1 MMSPLAT
8 AFFICGGDMREK
20 VTDFM
25 DPVLKKLGWNAFFGE
40 RFREY
45 AVDHEPG
52 RISTIS
58 KRGCEVHMKEGVVR
72 ARFSGR
78 LRQDGLRPA
87 VGDWVAIYRDDS
99 GTRTLQ
105 AILPRRS
112 KISRKDPSRAT
123 GEQVMATN
131 IDTVFI
137 VTSLNQDLN
146 LRRLERYLA
155 VARQSGAVP
164 VVVLN
169 KSDLCADVEAKI
181 GDVKSIASNLPVFA
195 ISAAEKTGLEKL
207 SPYLKDGRTAV
218 LLGSSGVGK
227 STIINALEGRE
238 RQKIGEIREDDG
250 RGRHTTTARE
260 LLVLETGGIII
271 DNPGMRE
278 IQLWDAGDGLDDAF
292 QDIIELGKECKF
304 RDCRHETEPGCAV
317 KRAIEEGSLSEV
329 RLESYRKLQREL
341 IAIERKKNPTLR
353 AEEQKKWKKISR
365 MAKEIKKRKAG
376 EL

>member
-1 MMSPLAT
+1 
-8 AFFICGGDMREK
+8 
-20 VTDFM
+20 M

-40 RFREY
+40 SFREY
-45 AVDHEPG
+45 AIDHEPG
-52 RISTIS
+52 RVSRVN
-58 KRGCEVHMKEGVVR
+58 KNGCEVHTKGGTVR
-72 ARFSGR
+72 ARISGR

-87 VGDWVAIYRDDS
+87 VGDWLAISRDDS
-99 GTRTLQ
+99 GARTIQ

-112 KISRKDPSRAT
+112 KISRKDPARAT

-146 LRRLERYLA
+146 MRRLERYLA

-164 VVVLN
+164 VVLLN
-169 KSDLCADVEAKI
+169 KSDLCSDVEAKI
-181 GDVKSIASNLPVFA
+181 GEVKEIAPDLSVIA
-195 ISAAEKTGLEKL
+195 VSAAEKTGLEKL
-207 SPYLKDGRTAV
+207 SPYLKDGKTAV

-227 STIINALEGRE
+227 STIINALEGHE
-238 RQKIGEIREDDG
+238 RQKIGKIREDDG

-260 LLVLETGGIII
+260 LLILETGGIII

-278 IQLWDAGDGLDDAF
+278 IQLWDAGEGLDDTF
-292 QDIIELGKECKF
+292 QDVIELAARCKF

-317 KRAIEEGSLSEV
+317 KRAIEEGTLPEV

-341 IAIERKKNPTLR
+341 LAMERKKNPKLM

-365 MAKEIKKRKAG
+365 MAKEIQKRKAG
-376 EL
+376 DI

>member
-1 MMSPLAT
+1 
-8 AFFICGGDMREK
+8 
-20 VTDFM
+20 M
-25 DPVLKKLGWNAFFGE
+25 DPMLKKLGWNAFFGE
-40 RFREY
+40 SFREY

-52 RISTIS
+52 RVAAVS
-58 KRGCEVHMKEGVVR
+58 KSGCQVHTKEGVVR
-72 ARFSGR
+72 ARVSGR

-87 VGDWVAIYRDDS
+87 VGDWVAIFRDDS

-112 KISRKDPSRAT
+112 KISRKDPGRAV

-131 IDTVFI
+131 IDTVFV

-155 VARQSGAVP
+155 VAKQSGAVL

-181 GDVKSIASNLPVFA
+181 DDVKSIASDVPVLA

-207 SPYLKDGRTAV
+207 SPYLQDGKTVV

-260 LLVLETGGIII
+260 LLILEKGGIII

-278 IQLWDAGDGLDDAF
+278 IQLWDAGEGLEEAF
-292 QDIIELGKECKF
+292 QDVIELARECKF

-317 KRAIEEGSLSEV
+317 KRAIEEGTLSEV

-341 IAIERKKNPTLR
+341 LAIERKKNPKLM
-353 AEEQKKWKKISR
+353 AEEQKKWKNISR
-365 MAKEIKKRKAG
+365 MAKEIQKRKAG
-376 EL
+376 DI

>member
-1 MMSPLAT
+1 
-8 AFFICGGDMREK
+8 
-20 VTDFM
+20 M
-25 DPVLKKLGWNAFFGE
+25 DPALKKLGWNAFFGE
-40 RFREY
+40 HFREY

-52 RISTIS
+52 RVAAVS
-58 KRGCEVHMKEGVVR
+58 KSGCQVHTKGGVVR
-72 ARFSGR
+72 ARVSGR

-87 VGDWVAIYRDDS
+87 VGDWVAISRDDS
-99 GTRTLQ
+99 GTYTLQ
-105 AILPRRS
+105 AIMPRKT
-112 KISRKDPSRAT
+112 KISRKDPGRAV
-123 GEQVMATN
+123 GEQVIVTN
-131 IDTVFI
+131 IDTAFI

-146 LRRLERYLA
+146 MRRLERYLS

-169 KSDLCADVEAKI
+169 KSDLCADVEAKVGEVKAI
-181 GDVKSIASNLPVFA
+181 APDVPVIA

-207 SPYLKDGRTAV
+207 STYLQDGETVV

-260 LLVLETGGIII
+260 LLILEKGGIII

-278 IQLWDAGDGLDDAF
+278 IQLWDAGDGLDDTF
-292 QDIIELGKECKF
+292 QDVIELAKECKF

-317 KRAIEEGSLSEV
+317 KRAIEEGTLPEV

-341 IAIERKKNPTLR
+341 LAVERKKNPKLM
-353 AEEQKKWKKISR
+353 AEERKKMKKFSR
-365 MAKEIKKRKAG
+365 MSKEILKKKAG
-376 EL
+376 DI